1 MKYLIFTDLHLS
13 YNSSILPLSCDNS
26 IYTTRLQMCIDTLKR
41 VFNVAKQENVDK
53 IIFGGDM
60 FNAHTLRAEEITAFS
75 DAMRHYDNEI
85 PLIIITGNHDIL
97 DNNSNF
103 YSSSIL
109 DLFDNVSI
117 YNKPT
122 KIDDELS
129 VLPYMPF
136 DKVTE
141 EVIKEI
147 NNKILVSHIDIYGS
161 MLGNKYELDFGVQ
174 PNLFNGF
181 TKVFNGHIHTRQE
194 LSDNVMNIGSCVSHS
209 FSDDP
214 EYIPGFIIYDSE
226 TDEVE
231 RWDNFDSILFRSI
244 DTREDS
250 LIEFI
255 ESCLNTYYKY
265 ALRVTTDNKIK
276 TTELLDKYSTM
287 FIAYRVITN
296 SINSDVV
303 KEELD
308 EVDIDYDN
316 LTKQFEDFLHTQES
330 LKYPLK
336 DYLDVIHELD

>member
-13 YNSSILPLSCDNS
+13 YNSSILPLSCENS
-26 IYTTRLQMCIDTLKR
+26 IYTTRLQMCIDTLKHM
-41 VFNVAKQENVDK
+41 FEVAEKENVDK
-53 IIFGGDM
+53 IIFAGDM

-75 DAMRHYDNEI
+75 DAMKYYNNKI
-85 PLIIITGNHDIL
+85 PFIIITGNHDIL

-103 YSSSIL
+103 YSSSVL

-136 DKVTE
+136 SKITE
-141 EVIKEI
+141 DLIKDI
-147 NNKILVSHIDIYGS
+147 SNKILISHIDIYGS
-161 MLGNKYELDFGVQ
+161 ILGNKYKLDFGVE

-181 TKVFNGHIHTRQE
+181 EKVFNGHIHTQQV
-194 LSDNVMNIGSCVSHS
+194 LSENVMNIGSCVSHS
-209 FSDDP
+209 FSDDQD
-214 EYIPGFIIYDSE
+214 YIPSFIIYDSE
-226 TDEVE
+226 TQETE
-231 RWDNFDSILFRSI
+231 SFENPHSILFRSL
-244 DTREDS
+244 DTRENS
-250 LIEFI
+250 LIEFV
-255 ESCLNTYYKY
+255 EKCLNTHHKY
-265 ALRVTTDNKIK
+265 VLRVV
-276 TTELLDKYSTM
+276 TEDKSKVIDILDKYSNI
-287 FIAYRVITN
+287 FISYRVITN

-308 EVDIDYDN
+308 EVNIDYDN

-330 LKYPLK
+330 LKHPLK